1 MLSPIWFNKVRMTS
15 ARPTEMGVES
25 KVILDARLRS
35 AAERAAIDA
44 SCRGPVLF
52 FASSGVFWLLVGTL
66 LAVIASTKLHSPYF
80 LTGSA
85 ELTFGRVRMAHLQAV
100 GIGWASLAT
109 VTACLWLMC
118 RLSRAELVYPKL
130 LYLAGTIWNFGILI
144 DVLGILLGDAQS
156 VEWLD
161 APKYAPPFFVAGLGL
176 VSAWTVAVFRRRREP
191 HVYVTQ
197 WYLLAAVFW
206 FPWLYLVA
214 VFMIFWSPATG
225 VVQPIVNWWF
235 GHNTLGLWFTPVA
248 VGTAYYLIPKI
259 IGRPI
264 HSYYL
269 SILGFWSLAL
279 FYSWAGMHHLIGGPI
294 PAWLATASTVGS
306 MMMFIPVIAVA
317 INHHMTMLG
326 HFHRMKYSPALRFT
340 VFGAIAYTWVSFQ
353 GSIEALKDFSE
364 VSHFTHYTVAHA
376 HLGAY
381 GFVTMIFFGLYYYMI
396 PRLTGR
402 EWVSS
407 TLIRIHFWCASVG
420 ITVYFVSLSIG
431 GWWQGRMLNDPNVPF
446 ANIIR
451 YIQPYLMIRTFA
463 GIGMGIGHLAFATL
477 FVMNLAG
484 WGRARTSGPT
494 LFADPEEVTAVPE
507 SERSEEKE
515 LIGIG

>member
-1 MLSPIWFNKVRMTS
+1 V
-15 ARPTEMGVES
+15 A
-25 KVILDARLRS
+25 
-35 AAERAAIDA
+35 
-44 SCRGPVLF
+44 
-52 FASSGVFWLLVGTL
+52 
-66 LAVIASTKLHSPYF
+66 LAV
-80 LTGSA
+80 G
-85 ELTFGRVRMAHLQAV
+85 
-100 GIGWASLAT
+100 
-109 VTACLWLMC
+109 
-118 RLSRAELVYPKL
+118 
-130 LYLAGTIWNFGILI
+130 GILF
-144 DVLGILLGDAQS
+144 GDAQS

-161 APKYAPPFFVAGLGL
+161 APQYAPPFFVAGLGL
-176 VSAWTVAVFRRRREP
+176 VSAWVVAVFRRRREP

-206 FPWLYLVA
+206 FPWMYLVA
-214 VFMIFWSPATG
+214 IFMIFWSPATG

-248 VGTAYYLIPKI
+248 VGAAYYLIPKI

-269 SILGFWSLAL
+269 SITGFWALAL

-326 HFHRMKYSPALRFT
+326 HFHRLKYSPALRFT
-340 VFGAIAYTWVSFQ
+340 VFGAIAYTAVSFQ
-353 GSIEALKDFSE
+353 GSIESLKDFSE
-364 VSHFTHYTVAHA
+364 VTHFTHYTVAHA

-381 GFVTMIFFGLYYYMI
+381 GFVTMIYFGLYYYMV

-402 EWVSS
+402 EWASS
-407 TLIRIHFWCASVG
+407 RLIRVHFWCAAVG
-420 ITVYFVSLSIG
+420 ITLYFVSLSIG
-431 GWWQGRMLNDPNVPF
+431 GWWQGRMLNNPNVPF
-446 ANIIR
+446 GNIVR
-451 YIQPYLMIRTFA
+451 YLQPYLMLRSVSGVLLT
-463 GIGMGIGHLAFATL
+463 IGHIAFAVL

-494 LFADPEEVTAVPE
+494 LFAEPASYTPAPIAPA
-507 SERSEEKE
+507 SEEK
-515 LIGIG
+515 

>member
-1 MLSPIWFNKVRMTS
+1 MAATTAPELSQYDR
-15 ARPTEMGVES
+15 A
-25 KVILDARLRS
+25 RS

-52 FASSGVFWLLVGTL
+52 FAGSGVAWLLVGSL
-66 LAVIASTKLHSPYF
+66 LAFVASVKLHSPYF

-85 ELTFGRVRMAHLQAV
+85 ELTFGRVRMAHLQSV

-109 VTACLWLMC
+109 VAACLWLMC
-118 RLSRAELVYPKL
+118 RLARAELIYPKL
-130 LYLAGTIWNFGILI
+130 LYLAGVLWNVGVFLAVFGII
-144 DVLGILLGDAQS
+144 FGDGQS

-161 APKYAPPFFVAGLGL
+161 APQYAPPFFVAGLGI
-176 VSAWTVAVFRRRREP
+176 VVAWTVAVFRRRREP

-197 WYLLAAVFW
+197 WYILGALFW
-206 FPWLYLVA
+206 FPWMYLVA
-214 VFMIFWSPATG
+214 IFMIFWSPATG

-248 VGTAYYLIPKI
+248 VGAAYYLIPKI

-269 SILGFWSLAL
+269 SIIGFWSLAL

-294 PAWLATASTVGS
+294 PAWLSTASTVGS

-326 HFHRMKYSPALRFT
+326 HFHRLRYSPALRFT
-340 VFGAIAYTWVSFQ
+340 VFGAISYTLVSFQ
-353 GSIEALKDFSE
+353 GSLMALKDFSE
-364 VSHFTHYTVAHA
+364 TVHFTHYIVAHA
-376 HLGAY
+376 HFGAY
-381 GFVTMIFFGLYYYMI
+381 AFVTMIYFGLFYYMV

-402 EWVSS
+402 EWASAG
-407 TLIRIHFWCASVG
+407 LIRVHFWCTAVG
-420 ITVYFVSLSIG
+420 ITLYVVALSIG
-431 GWWQGRMLNDPNVPF
+431 GWWQGRMMNNPDVPF
-446 ANIIR
+446 GKIVEYLR
-451 YIQPYLMIRTFA
+451 PYLFA
-463 GIGMGIGHLAFATL
+463 RSIAGGLLAIGHVAFATL

-484 WGRARTSGPT
+484 WGRQRGGPT
-494 LFADPEEVTAVPE
+494 YFVEADEPRAPGRVKTGAA
-507 SERSEEKE
+507 R
-515 LIGIG
+515 